1 MPADHAL
8 AAACGQYTP
17 RFLSSQPKVIH
28 EGAAILND
36 NFRSLIVDF
45 LRLAA

>member
-1 MPADHAL
+1 MNFREPNHDFDAIAL
-8 AAACGQYTP
+8 GG
-17 RFLSSQPKVIH
+17 LSSQPKVIH

-36 NFRSLIVDF
+36 NFRLLIVDF